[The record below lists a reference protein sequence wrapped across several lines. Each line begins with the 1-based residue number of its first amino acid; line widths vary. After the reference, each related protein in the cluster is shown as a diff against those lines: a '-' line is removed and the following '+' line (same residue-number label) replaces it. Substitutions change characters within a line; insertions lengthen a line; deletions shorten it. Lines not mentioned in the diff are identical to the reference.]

1 MQLYCR
7 SSHYLGL
14 ILILMFGFFTKVA
27 HADIEVGKPAPEFEL
42 YDQQQRKH
50 HLKDYVGKWLVLY
63 FYPKDDTP
71 GCTIEAC
78 AFRDDYHRI
87 RALDAE
93 ILGVSLDS
101 IESHAQFATGQRLPF
116 PLLSDPEGAVAAA
129 YGSLLAL
136 GPVKLARRHT
146 IIIDQRGHIARIY
159 RRVDP
164 KRHSAQIIVD
174 LQELQSKSNQRNN

>member
-1 MQLYCR
+1 MPLYRR
-7 SSHYLGL
+7 SSPYLGL
-14 ILILMFGFFTKVA
+14 GLILMFGFFTKA
-27 HADIEVGKPAPEFEL
+27 AYADIEIGKPAPEFEL
-42 YDQQQRKH
+42 YDQQMRKH
-50 HLKDYVGKWLVLY
+50 TLKDYADKWVVLY

-71 GCTIEAC
+71 GCTVEAC
-78 AFRDDYHRI
+78 TFRDDYHRI

-101 IESHAQFATGQRLPF
+101 VESHAQFVTAQHLPF
-116 PLLSDPEGAVAAA
+116 PLLSDPDGVVAAA

-146 IIIDQRGHIARIY
+146 IIIDKRGRIARIY

-164 KRHSAQIIVD
+164 KRHSTQIISD
-174 LQELQSKSNQRNN
+174 LQELQSKIKPSQ